1 MKLCLYLPFTEAS
14 CILCLYPVV
23 LTFHR
28 GQLYPPPLSCC
39 TYLSQRLAVSSTSI
53 LLYLPFTE
61 ASCILPPLSSCTYLS
76 QRPVVSSSSI
86 LFWNNSS
93 NPSLIVAVTLGA
105 PFTGTTGCV
114 KLYHSPFSTNS
125 SQFIHRFISSYK
137 SWKKSNQFC
146 MN

>member
-1 MKLCLYLPFTEAS
+1 MF
-14 CILCLYPVV
+14 V

-28 GQLYPPPLSCC
+28 GQLYPLPLSCC
-39 TYLSQRLAVSSTSI
+39 TYLSQRPAVSSTSI
-53 LLYLPFTE
+53 LLYLPFRGQLYPPCL
-61 ASCILPPLSSCTYLS
+61 SCCTYLS
-76 QRPVVSSSSI
+76 QRPVVSFSSI